1 MGKER
6 QERLG
11 IKKDEAAKT
20 AEEKL
25 FGEEQQQNKEH
36 EQPEQKEETGQPEPV
51 KQEEFIEMPEQPE
64 EKDAQIDNEIVHFSS
79 NFLKATDF
87 HSDFQKKVNAL
98 NPNELDAL
106 EKQSDLTAGFL
117 TCKSMQEMGL
127 TEISAYYIEK
137 SPVPDQVSG
146 ETKMAAFLKT
156 KHGDFFCLSTVVI
169 SAIDKVTAEAPFPI
183 RIVSN
188 GMKKGDK
195 YTYWDVKVYQL

>member
-64 EKDAQIDNEIVHFSS
+64 EKIVHFSS